1 MFYYADRRYTIIENP
16 NGTYDIYDGKYGK
29 SKTRKGQTKEW
40 TDNFI
45 QQRKNRP
52 NASRLDREVNKHISA
67 YSSISVKRAENLEK
81 AALVTK
87 LFELEDFS
95 KYKYPW
101 LSRVIQLSLEY
112 LILEGLPDSFR
123 SSQIPDEI
131 LDICSEE
138 LYFKQDH

>member
-1 MFYYADRRYTIIENP
+1 MFYYADRRYTIIENSS
-16 NGTYDIYDGKYGK
+16 GTYDIYDAKLGERR
-29 SKTRKGQTKEW
+29 TRKNQTKEW

-52 NASRLDREVNKHISA
+52 NASRLDREVNKHIFA
-67 YSSISVKRAENLEK
+67 YSNISLERAENLEK

-95 KYKYPW
+95 NYKHPW
-101 LSRVIQLSLEY
+101 LGRVIQLSLEY
-112 LILEGLPDSFR
+112 LILEGLPDAFR

-131 LDICSEE
+131 LDICAEE
-138 LYFKQDH
+138 LYFKKNH